1 MTTPYPLTLAERFK
15 AHAAVASASPTIR
28 LTAQEANLIAL
39 CLAQVDNLVTA
50 EEQLLRAA
58 EQVGV
63 LTANLRAERV
73 TQHKIANQALRNTL
87 LLSAGLSMWPLLEM
101 LFP

>member
-1 MTTPYPLTLAERFK
+1 MTAPDTLTLAERFK
-15 AHAAVASASPTIR
+15 THAAVACASPTIR

-39 CLAQVDNLVTA
+39 CLVQADNYATA
-50 EEQLLRAA
+50 EAGLLRVA
-58 EQVGV
+58 EHVGV
-63 LTANLRAERV
+63 LSANLRAERV
-73 TQHKIANQALRNTL
+73 EQYKIANEALRNTL

>member
-63 LTANLRAERV
+63 LTANLRAYTERRY
-73 TQHKIANQALRNTL
+73 KLADDALHNAL
-87 LLSAGLSMWPLLEM
+87 MLSASILLSSLMSIFLL
-101 LFP
+101 